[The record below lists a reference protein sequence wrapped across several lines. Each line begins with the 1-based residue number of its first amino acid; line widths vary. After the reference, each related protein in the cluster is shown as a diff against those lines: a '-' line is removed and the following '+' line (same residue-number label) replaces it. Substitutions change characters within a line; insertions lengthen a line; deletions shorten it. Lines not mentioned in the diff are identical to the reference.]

1 VSRGAIKPHSLLV
14 FLKRVHMPTMY
25 FFNLTKDTKAV
36 KNYLALL
43 LILVKRVNLKTFL
56 SDSLLDPSLKL
67 NHVGVSWI

>member
-1 VSRGAIKPHSLLV
+1 
-14 FLKRVHMPTMY
+14 MPTMY

-56 SDSLLDPSLKL
+56 SDFLFDPSLKL

>member
-1 VSRGAIKPHSLLV
+1 MSRGAIKPHSLLV
-14 FLKRVHMPTMY
+14 FLKGVHMPTMY

>member
-1 VSRGAIKPHSLLV
+1 
-14 FLKRVHMPTMY
+14 MPTMY